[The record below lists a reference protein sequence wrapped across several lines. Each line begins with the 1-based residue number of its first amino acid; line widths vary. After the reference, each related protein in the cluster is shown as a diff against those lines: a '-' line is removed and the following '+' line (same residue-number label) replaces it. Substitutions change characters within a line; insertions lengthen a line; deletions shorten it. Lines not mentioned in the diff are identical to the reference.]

1 MKADTMTFA
10 HSRLFSLAA
19 VAAASLVPM
28 QAAHA
33 QSEPFLGQIMCGAF
47 NFAPKGWARLDGQL
61 LSIAQNTALFSL
73 LGTTYGGDGRSTFA
87 LPDMRGRALL
97 HDGLGPGLSPH
108 FQGAVEGSETVTL
121 TSAQMPAHVHTVTP
135 LGSPSDATQVSPA
148 NAVPASKA
156 RTTLYAPGPG
166 TVSMAPLL
174 TSPAGSSQ
182 PVSIAPPTLTVECF
196 IALAGVFPSR
206 P

>member
-1 MKADTMTFA
+1 MTFA

-19 VAAASLVPM
+19 VAVASLAPL
-28 QAAHA
+28 QAAQA
-33 QSEPFLGQIMCGAF
+33 QSEPFLGQIMCAGF

-73 LGTTYGGDGRSTFA
+73 LGTTYGGNGTTNFA
-87 LPDMRGRALL
+87 LPDMRGRSLL
-97 HDGLGPGLSPH
+97 HDGQGPGLSPH
-108 FQGAVEGSETVTL
+108 VEGAAEGQETVTL
-121 TSAQMPAHVHTVTP
+121 TTAQMPIHAHAVTP
-135 LGSPSDATQVSPA
+135 LGSSADATQVSPA

-166 TVSMAPLL
+166 TISMAPVLS
-174 TSPAGSSQ
+174 SPAGGSQ
-182 PVSIAPPTLTVECF
+182 PVPVMPPTLTVECF
-196 IALAGVFPSR
+196 IATVGVFPSR